1 MMQMLNEHAHKNWK
15 KADRMP
21 KIIDNLEENLLS
33 AARRLIAEHGYAA
46 VTMRAIAKECGVAVG
61 TFYNYYSSK
70 DAMLAACLLHD
81 WQAALA
87 AAGEKT
93 AAAQSAEEA
102 VETVFSAV
110 RAFEEQNRSIFS
122 DESAR
127 SSAAGALQK
136 RHGLLRRQ
144 IAALLEEPCRRFSDV
159 PDGVFLAEFIAES
172 ILSWS
177 GEDIAF
183 SQLWPLLER
192 LFAK

>member
-1 MMQMLNEHAHKNWK
+1 MNTLIKTGKGAGE
-15 KADRMP
+15 MP
-21 KIIDNLEENLLS
+21 KIIDNLEENILS
-33 AARRLIAEHGYAA
+33 AARRLVAEHGYAA
-46 VTMRAIAKECGVAVG
+46 VTMRAVAKECGIAVG
-61 TFYNYYSSK
+61 TFYNYYPSK

-102 VETVFSAV
+102 VGAVFDAV
-110 RAFEEQNRSIFS
+110 RTFEEQNDSIFS

-136 RHGLLRRQ
+136 RHGLLRCQ
-144 IAALLEEPCRRFSDV
+144 IAALLEAPCRRFSDA
-159 PDGVFLAEFIAES
+159 PDAAFLAEFVAES
-172 ILSWS
+172 VLSWS

-183 SQLWPLLER
+183 SKLWAMLER
-192 LFAK
+192 LFAV